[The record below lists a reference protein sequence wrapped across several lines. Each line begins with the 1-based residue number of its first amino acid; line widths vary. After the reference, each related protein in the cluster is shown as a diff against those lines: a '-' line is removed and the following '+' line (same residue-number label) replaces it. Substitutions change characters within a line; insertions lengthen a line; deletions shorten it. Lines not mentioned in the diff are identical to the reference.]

1 VNRRPPQLSPP
12 RLLAGLLLPLA
23 AYLIIRALIGS
34 ATGALAITEAFPATW
49 LLVTGVARRRLDP
62 VAVVSTATVAIA
74 LAAYALTGGDPLA
87 LKLRRGAV
95 TGTLGI
101 AALASV
107 ALGRPLLL
115 LVAEHVTKLNPE
127 RRPEIDA
134 RLAAPDRRR
143 ALTILTTIIG
153 VTLAL
158 DGASQIT
165 LALTV
170 PTGMFV
176 ADSTAARIIVL
187 GTGLVVTTWYFRHQK
202 QQRERGQPPSPNF
215 ERGR

>member
-1 VNRRPPQLSPP
+1 VKGRPPQLSPY

-23 AYLIIRALIGS
+23 GYLLIRAAIGS
-34 ATGALAITEAFPATW
+34 AAGALAITEAIPATW
-49 LLVTGVARRRLDP
+49 LLIVGIARRRLDP
-62 VAVVSTATVAIA
+62 VAVVSTVTVAIA

-107 ALGRPLLL
+107 ALGRPLLVVL
-115 LVAEHVTKLNPE
+115 AEHLAKLDPE
-127 RRPEIDA
+127 RQPEIGA
-134 RLAAPDRRR
+134 RLADPDRRR
-143 ALTILTTIIG
+143 AVTILTAIIG
-153 VTLAL
+153 LTFTI
-158 DGASQIT
+158 DGISQIA

-170 PTGMFV
+170 PTGTFV

-187 GTGLVVTTWYFRHQK
+187 GTGLIVTTWYLRHQK
-202 QQRERGQPPSPNF
+202 ERRNRTPRAPASVERRE
-215 ERGR
+215 